1 MSKMVR
7 KIKVIC
13 LVFVLLAMVL
23 LPNNVYAQT
32 SNQGYSMGMVKEIL
46 DVYLKSNDYDIVY
59 GTTEYAEYL
68 TEQLVEESD
77 QKLQK
82 DPNIELI
89 MDYASIYLQEVSEG
103 TDVRD
108 NTFLEKKIAQFVN
121 EYKKRE
127 KNYNIN
133 TFSSI
138 GPMKKYTPSDATKYA
153 RNWAKSYN
161 PAYKQ
166 QSNDCTNFVSQILMA
181 GGLMGVIPQSGG
193 LPSGICSDTAYWYYV
208 NQDQMSTSFIRVK
221 DFYSFYSGRVS
232 TSDTAS
238 KSAAI
243 SKVKE
248 GDVVLLKRVT
258 TGARYHAIYIS
269 KKTSNKAYYCG
280 HTNPRLDQDFDT
292 ISNSSNNFT
301 IMKFSAYG
309 QN

>member
-108 NTFLEKKIAQFVN
+108 NTFLEKKL
-121 EYKKRE
+121 
-127 KNYNIN
+127 
-133 TFSSI
+133 
-138 GPMKKYTPSDATKYA
+138 
-153 RNWAKSYN
+153 RN
-161 PAYKQ
+161 
-166 QSNDCTNFVSQILMA
+166 L
-181 GGLMGVIPQSGG
+181 
-193 LPSGICSDTAYWYYV
+193 
-208 NQDQMSTSFIRVK
+208 
-221 DFYSFYSGRVS
+221 
-232 TSDTAS
+232 
-238 KSAAI
+238 
-243 SKVKE
+243 
-248 GDVVLLKRVT
+248 
-258 TGARYHAIYIS
+258 
-269 KKTSNKAYYCG
+269 
-280 HTNPRLDQDFDT
+280 
-292 ISNSSNNFT
+292 
-301 IMKFSAYG
+301 
-309 QN
+309 